1 MYKIFAKRENYS
13 IYNLENGVVYV
24 KHLNNDFDSSSLAK
38 MAIEIPTVRN
48 GATEITALVK
58 EEGRVI
64 GYQLTSGMVID
75 KDSAV
80 TLARQGGI
88 KGVGISERDGNEYL
102 KSIPDGTESN
112 NLGNL
117 PSVSPSWQ

>member
-1 MYKIFAKRENYS
+1 M
-13 IYNLENGVVYV
+13 